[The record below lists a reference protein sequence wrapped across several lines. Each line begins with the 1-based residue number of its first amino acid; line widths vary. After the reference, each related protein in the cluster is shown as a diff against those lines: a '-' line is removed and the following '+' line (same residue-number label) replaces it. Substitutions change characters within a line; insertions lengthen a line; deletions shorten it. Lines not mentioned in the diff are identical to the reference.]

1 MTESSAKM
9 APSVRRR
16 RGGCLYATAETLA
29 RRSGRAGGSHDVL
42 LDGIW
47 INFPPSSGLDEN
59 GSRVCGVL
67 LIEHPRLR
75 RPLRRR

>member
-1 MTESSAKM
+1 M
-9 APSVRRR
+9 
-16 RGGCLYATAETLA
+16 
-29 RRSGRAGGSHDVL
+29 L

-75 RPLRRR
+75 RPLPRR